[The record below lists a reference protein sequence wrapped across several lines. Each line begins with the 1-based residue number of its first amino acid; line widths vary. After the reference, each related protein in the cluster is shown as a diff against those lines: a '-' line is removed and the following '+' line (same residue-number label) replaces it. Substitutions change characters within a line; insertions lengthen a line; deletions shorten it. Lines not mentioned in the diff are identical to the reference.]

1 MLAVLRSLVTPPGW
15 ESLEQVVPAS
25 HQQPPASRQK
35 NCVRVT
41 AAPRSP
47 AHRAR
52 ELCNQRAVRRAP
64 CTAGWMM
71 WPAFRL
77 GNIFPTFNISQH
89 TAQNTTPRCVDTM
102 GIDFINIHRTI
113 SRIIKYFYFFTITNP
128 AFISHIYS
136 RTMMNTKTYFS
147 MTRKKSFK

>member
-1 MLAVLRSLVTPPGW
+1 MRCAGGAALTRHAAWLGKFGASRARQPPAAT
-15 ESLEQVVPAS
+15 SS
-25 HQQPPASRQK
+25 RQQPASRQK

-102 GIDFINIHRTI
+102 GIDFINSHRTI
-113 SRIIKYFYFFTITNP
+113 SRIIKYFYLFTITNP
-128 AFISHIYS
+128 AFIFIPVQ
-136 RTMMNTKTYFS
+136 
-147 MTRKKSFK
+147 

>member
-1 MLAVLRSLVTPPGW
+1 MRCAGGAALTRHAAWLGKFGASRARQPPAAT
-15 ESLEQVVPAS
+15 SS

-113 SRIIKYFYFFTITNP
+113 SRIIKYFYFFTNTNP
-128 AFISHIYS
+128 AFIFIPVQ
-136 RTMMNTKTYFS
+136 
-147 MTRKKSFK
+147 

>member
-1 MLAVLRSLVTPPGW
+1 MRCAGGAALTRHAAWLGKFGASRARQPPAT
-15 ESLEQVVPAS
+15 SSHHQPPAATS
-25 HQQPPASRQK
+25 SQQQPPPSRQK

-102 GIDFINIHRTI
+102 GIDFINSHTTI
-113 SRIIKYFYFFTITNP
+113 SRIIKIFYFFTITNP
-128 AFISHIYS
+128 AFIFIPVQ
-136 RTMMNTKTYFS
+136 
-147 MTRKKSFK
+147 